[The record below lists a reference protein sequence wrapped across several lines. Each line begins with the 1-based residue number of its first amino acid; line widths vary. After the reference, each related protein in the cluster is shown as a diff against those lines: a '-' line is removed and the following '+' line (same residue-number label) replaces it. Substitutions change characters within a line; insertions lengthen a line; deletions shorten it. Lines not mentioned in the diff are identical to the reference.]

1 MFRKQQSPCEGD
13 GGLKFEK
20 KNKCWKKIVHT
31 LEKMGIGSPVF
42 CTFFIHPKP
51 NYIGPARQQPR
62 DWGSLLNFSESGR
75 GGHSNYLL
83 ALRLLGYM
91 GFAEWKQQR
100 NGKWWGGHT
109 LQPHSLGTGDKY
121 PHPTPNFR
129 VLLGTGRGHKSV
141 LSSDQ
146 TTGDLKFNHL
156 QARVTL
162 SALSVPPRQQNCG

>member
-1 MFRKQQSPCEGD
+1 
-13 GGLKFEK
+13 
-20 KNKCWKKIVHT
+20 
-31 LEKMGIGSPVF
+31 MGIGSPVF

-100 NGKWWGGHT
+100 NGKWWGGGGGTHSSPT
-109 LQPHSLGTGDKY
+109 ALGLGISAPIPPQISEFCLGLGGGTKVFYPPTRLQEI
-121 PHPTPNFR
+121 
-129 VLLGTGRGHKSV
+129 
-141 LSSDQ
+141 
-146 TTGDLKFNHL
+146 
-156 QARVTL
+156 
-162 SALSVPPRQQNCG
+162 